1 MVKVMATAMALVL
14 AFLLCAGVG
23 LSEGAVHKV
32 GDAAG
37 WTIMGSPNYTAWVLS
52 KKFEVGDTIGESSSF
67 FLLPAKWIDVLL
79 IVGQEMFLGSINLQ
93 EAITFELKC
102 SCVLLAVFEYNKSFH
117 NVLEVSKAD
126 YRSCNAASPVA
137 TFATGNDSIT
147 IKTTGHHYFICGI
160 PGHCSGGQKVDIK
173 VAKSAFSAAP
183 STSPAA
189 SPSTSPAAST
199 PGGGSGGIST
209 PAAAP
214 GANSGPRALPGLIA
228 LALSVF
234 VALP

>member
-52 KKFEVGDTIGESSSF
+52 KKFEVGDTI
-67 FLLPAKWIDVLL
+67 
-79 IVGQEMFLGSINLQ
+79 EMFLGSINLQ

-137 TFATGNDSIT
+137 TFATGNDSFT

>member
-52 KKFEVGDTIGESSSF
+52 KKFEVGDTI
-67 FLLPAKWIDVLL
+67 
-79 IVGQEMFLGSINLQ
+79 EMFLGSINLQ

-214 GANSGPRALPGLIA
+214 GANSGPRALPGLIT